1 MRVLLVFAERR
12 GLPTPHDA
20 PRTTKTTQPTT
31 SSECPSRRKIG
42 KRNHPLDSKMAT
54 SRVIDGVTAA
64 PRSAARRPHLSPRIR
79 ERRRAR
85 TPRSRPCGPQ
95 DAGAPRLQA
104 QTPNKQPSAA
114 TTRTLTTRR
123 RRPRPKQ
130 AASCFLNLVKQRS
143 TTARR
148 DSSIRTPRA
157 PSKKPHAP

>member
-64 PRSAARRPHLSPRIR
+64 PRRAARRPHLSPRIR

-85 TPRSRPCGPQ
+85 TPI
-95 DAGAPRLQA
+95 GACVREERAKPEAQRDEVASMRLQLKNQRLHDRDLHKDA
-104 QTPNKQPSAA
+104 KQPDA
-114 TTRTLTTRR
+114 
-123 RRPRPKQ
+123 
-130 AASCFLNLVKQRS
+130 
-143 TTARR
+143 
-148 DSSIRTPRA
+148 
-157 PSKKPHAP
+157 